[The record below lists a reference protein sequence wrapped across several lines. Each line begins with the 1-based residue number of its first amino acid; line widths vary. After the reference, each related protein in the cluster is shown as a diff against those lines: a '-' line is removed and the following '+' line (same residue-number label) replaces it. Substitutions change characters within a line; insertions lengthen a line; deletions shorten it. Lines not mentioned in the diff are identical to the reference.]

1 MSTTNASIAQ
11 LVSIRNQF
19 GKETALE
26 KLQLLSNINI
36 KNIKSKK
43 AAQTLNSALL
53 FLQAYPD
60 NKGLYKKAG
69 ELLLLLKEQVNNNE
83 DLQYN
88 LYNTGITGASV
99 CAAFSFEMTKWL
111 RQTRP
116 AEIKFNSF
124 EAGDALIQSFLSV
137 VMDKAE
143 SEIFQDGNAEWK
155 SWLKKLRKPD
165 EDILDQLIAIFDS
178 SNIRPEVKDE
188 IWNAIGI
195 NVEIKIID
203 HCCLPASLIKTFYHR
218 SIIRKAISNEPI
230 LKPVAVKLTDAEAA
244 AIIDC
249 SRMILIR
256 HLREI
261 DPISFTS
268 AILVSYYQL
277 QRGISIALME
287 MVPERRHPIDSY
299 MGYTVFKNGLP
310 VAYAGSWILFN
321 SGRIGLN
328 VFPDYR
334 GGETRYIFEQVLQ
347 LHASVYHLKR
357 FTVDPYQIGKDNS
370 DGIHSGAFWVYYHA
384 GFRPIEKLQQQIA
397 ESEAAKI
404 QANKKYRTAPAILKT
419 LAQSR
424 LELVLQKNAVRFDAT
439 DMSRAYAG
447 ILTKK
452 HNGNRQLAQ
461 KTAAK
466 KLAAILQIK
475 NYQDDNL
482 NFVLKNWA
490 AFLLCKENELTKN
503 TRLKRTLKNLLNLK
517 ATGSEEAYITAL
529 QKAGD
534 LQKLIEELLK
544 DYAVAIVE
552 V

>member
-1 MSTTNASIAQ
+1 MQTTKASIAQ
-11 LVSIRNQF
+11 LVSIRNQY

-26 KLQLLSNINI
+26 KLQLLHVINI

-43 AAQTLNSALL
+43 AAQTLYSSLL
-53 FLQAYPD
+53 FLQGYPD
-60 NKGLYKKAG
+60 NKAVYKQAG
-69 ELLLLLKEQVNNNE
+69 EWLLQLKDHVQQNE
-83 DLQYN
+83 GLQYN
-88 LYNTGITGASV
+88 LYNSGITGTTS
-99 CAAFSFEMTKWL
+99 CAAFGFEITKWL
-111 RQTRP
+111 RLTRP
-116 AEIKFNSF
+116 TEIKFNSF
-124 EAGDALIQSFLSV
+124 QANDTQIHAFISV

-143 SEIFQDGNAEWK
+143 SEIFQDGNAGWK
-155 SWLKKLRKPD
+155 GWLKKLRKPG
-165 EDILDQLIAIFDS
+165 EDILDQLIAIFNG
-178 SNIRPEVKDE
+178 SNITPEVKDE

-195 NVEIKIID
+195 NVEIKFID
-203 HCCLPASLIKTFYHR
+203 HCCLPASLIKIFSHR
-218 SIIRKAISNEPI
+218 SLIRKATSNEPI
-230 LKPVAVKLTDAEAA
+230 HKPVAFTLTNAEAA
-244 AIIDC
+244 SIIDC
-249 SRMILIR
+249 SRMILIC

-268 AILVSYYQL
+268 PKLVSYYQL

-299 MGYTVFKNGLP
+299 MGYIVFKNGLP

-328 VFPDYR
+328 VFPGYR

-357 FTVDPYQIGKDNS
+357 FTVDPYQVGKDNS

-384 GFRPIEKLQQQIA
+384 GFRPVEKLQQQIA
-397 ESEAAKI
+397 ATEATKI
-404 QANKKYRTAPAILKT
+404 QANKKYRTAPAVLKT
-419 LAQSR
+419 LAESR
-424 LELVLQKNAVRFDAT
+424 LELVLQKSAVRFDAT

-452 HNGNRQLAQ
+452 YNNNRQLTQ

-475 NYQDDNL
+475 NYQDDNI

-490 AFLLCKENELTKN
+490 MFLLCKEKELKQN
-503 TRLKRTLKNLLNLK
+503 NRLKQTLKTLFNLK
-517 ATGSEEAYITAL
+517 ATGSEEAYISTL
-529 QKAGD
+529 QKATG
-534 LQKLIEELLK
+534 LQKLTEELVKEYGIDLN
-544 DYAVAIVE
+544 D
-552 V
+552 

>member
-60 NKGLYKKAG
+60 NKALYKKAG

-178 SNIRPEVKDE
+178 SNIRTEVKDE

-203 HCCLPASLIKTFYHR
+203 HCCLPASFIKTFYHR

-230 LKPVAVKLTDAEAA
+230 LKPVAVKLTDAESA
-244 AIIDC
+244 AIK
-249 SRMILIR
+249 S
-256 HLREI
+256 
-261 DPISFTS
+261 PTAS
-268 AILVSYYQL
+268 A
-277 QRGISIALME
+277 
-287 MVPERRHPIDSY
+287 
-299 MGYTVFKNGLP
+299 
-310 VAYAGSWILFN
+310 
-321 SGRIGLN
+321 
-328 VFPDYR
+328 
-334 GGETRYIFEQVLQ
+334 
-347 LHASVYHLKR
+347 
-357 FTVDPYQIGKDNS
+357 
-370 DGIHSGAFWVYYHA
+370 
-384 GFRPIEKLQQQIA
+384 
-397 ESEAAKI
+397 
-404 QANKKYRTAPAILKT
+404 
-419 LAQSR
+419 
-424 LELVLQKNAVRFDAT
+424 
-439 DMSRAYAG
+439 
-447 ILTKK
+447 
-452 HNGNRQLAQ
+452 
-461 KTAAK
+461 
-466 KLAAILQIK
+466 
-475 NYQDDNL
+475 
-482 NFVLKNWA
+482 
-490 AFLLCKENELTKN
+490 
-503 TRLKRTLKNLLNLK
+503 
-517 ATGSEEAYITAL
+517 
-529 QKAGD
+529 
-534 LQKLIEELLK
+534 
-544 DYAVAIVE
+544 
-552 V
+552 

>member
-1 MSTTNASIAQ
+1 MQTTKASIAQ
-11 LVSIRNQF
+11 LVSIRNQY

-26 KLQLLSNINI
+26 KLQLLHVINI

-43 AAQTLNSALL
+43 AAQTLYSSLL
-53 FLQAYPD
+53 FLQGYPD
-60 NKGLYKKAG
+60 NKAVYKQAG
-69 ELLLLLKEQVNNNE
+69 EWLLQLKDHVQQNE
-83 DLQYN
+83 GLQYN
-88 LYNTGITGASV
+88 LYNSGITGTTS
-99 CAAFSFEMTKWL
+99 CAAFGFEITKWL
-111 RQTRP
+111 RLTRP
-116 AEIKFNSF
+116 TEIKFNSF
-124 EAGDALIQSFLSV
+124 QANDTQIHAFISV

-143 SEIFQDGNAEWK
+143 SEIFQDGNAGWK
-155 SWLKKLRKPD
+155 GWLKKLRKPG
-165 EDILDQLIAIFDS
+165 EDILDQLIAIFNG
-178 SNIRPEVKDE
+178 SNITPEVKDE

-195 NVEIKIID
+195 NVEIKFID
-203 HCCLPASLIKTFYHR
+203 HCCLPASLIKIFYHR
-218 SIIRKAISNEPI
+218 SLIRKATSNEPI
-230 LKPVAVKLTDAEAA
+230 QKPVAFKLTNAEAA
-244 AIIDC
+244 SIIDC
-249 SRMILIR
+249 SRMILIC

-268 AILVSYYQL
+268 PKLVSYYQL

-299 MGYTVFKNGLP
+299 MGYIVFKNGLP

-328 VFPDYR
+328 VFPGYR

-357 FTVDPYQIGKDNS
+357 FTVDPYQVGKDNS

-384 GFRPIEKLQQQIA
+384 GFRPVEKLQQQIA
-397 ESEAAKI
+397 ATEATKI
-404 QANKKYRTAPAILKT
+404 QANKKYRTAPAVLKT
-419 LAQSR
+419 LAESR
-424 LELVLQKNAVRFDAT
+424 LELVLQKSAVRFDAT

-452 HNGNRQLAQ
+452 YNNNRQLTQ

-475 NYQDDNL
+475 NYQDDNI

-490 AFLLCKENELTKN
+490 MFLLCKEKELKQN
-503 TRLKRTLKNLLNLK
+503 NRLKQTLKTLFNLK
-517 ATGSEEAYITAL
+517 ATGSEEAYISTL
-529 QKAGD
+529 QKATG
-534 LQKLIEELLK
+534 LQKLTEELVKEYGIDLN
-544 DYAVAIVE
+544 D
-552 V
+552 

>member
-1 MSTTNASIAQ
+1 MQTTKASIAQ
-11 LVSIRNQF
+11 LVSIRNQY

-26 KLQLLSNINI
+26 KLQLLHVINI

-43 AAQTLNSALL
+43 AAQTLYSSLL
-53 FLQAYPD
+53 FLQGYPD
-60 NKGLYKKAG
+60 NKAVYKQAG
-69 ELLLLLKEQVNNNE
+69 EWLLQLKDHVQQNE
-83 DLQYN
+83 GLQYN
-88 LYNTGITGASV
+88 LYNSGITGTTS
-99 CAAFSFEMTKWL
+99 CAAFGFEITKWL
-111 RQTRP
+111 RLTRP
-116 AEIKFNSF
+116 TEIKFNSF
-124 EAGDALIQSFLSV
+124 QANDTQIHAFISV

-143 SEIFQDGNAEWK
+143 SEIFQDGNAGWK
-155 SWLKKLRKPD
+155 GWLKKLRKPG
-165 EDILDQLIAIFDS
+165 EDILDQLIAIFNG
-178 SNIRPEVKDE
+178 SNITPEVKDE

-195 NVEIKIID
+195 NVEIKFID
-203 HCCLPASLIKTFYHR
+203 HCCLPASLIKIFYHR
-218 SIIRKAISNEPI
+218 SLIRKATSNEPI
-230 LKPVAVKLTDAEAA
+230 QKPVAFKLTNAEAA
-244 AIIDC
+244 SIIDC
-249 SRMILIR
+249 SRMILIC

-268 AILVSYYQL
+268 PKLVSYYQL

-299 MGYTVFKNGLP
+299 MGYIVFKNGLP

-328 VFPDYR
+328 VFPGYR

-357 FTVDPYQIGKDNS
+357 FTVDPYQVGKDNS

-384 GFRPIEKLQQQIA
+384 GFRPVEKLQQQIA
-397 ESEAAKI
+397 ATEATKI
-404 QANKKYRTAPAILKT
+404 QANKKYRTAPAVLKT
-419 LAQSR
+419 LAESR
-424 LELVLQKNAVRFDAT
+424 LELVLQISAVRFDAT

-452 HNGNRQLAQ
+452 YNNNRQLTQ

-475 NYQDDNL
+475 NYQDDNI

-490 AFLLCKENELTKN
+490 MFLLCKEKELKQN
-503 TRLKRTLKNLLNLK
+503 NRLKQTLKTLFNLK
-517 ATGSEEAYITAL
+517 ATGSEEAYISTL
-529 QKAGD
+529 QKATG
-534 LQKLIEELLK
+534 LQKLTEELVKEYGIDLN
-544 DYAVAIVE
+544 D
-552 V
+552 